1 MISSTVRSKTT
12 QFLWNILKP
21 FYSHEC
27 ESERYSM
34 QETIA
39 SRFSGCNMFTLYPSL
54 KDKCNGEGAFAA
66 ESAATASR
74 MAKWIKDRKPGF
86 NLRDQQLSAGAWTL
100 IRTTI
105 PGLGLLSW
113 TRIQVTTPAELGVEP
128 YVESPAKMAAT
139 IKSAAHFYGAKSVG
153 IAPMREAYVNQR
165 EGNREII
172 FADTDIPQVTE
183 EQFIIPR
190 KMQWVIV
197 MAIPMDLT
205 LLTQSP
211 VMIGEAA
218 TSLGYSQ
225 SVLVVASLA
234 EFIRGLGYQAIPSIN
249 DTAQSVPF
257 AIDAGLG
264 ELSRMNK
271 LVTPEFGASVRLC
284 KVITDMPMEYDKPIQ
299 FGVENLCRQCKQCAE
314 ACPSHALSFEDEP
327 SFKTCGPW
335 NNPGH
340 KAWFENSYR
349 CFSYWQKVGN
359 GCAICLASCPYT
371 KAVIAKT
378 RGFVHLQDPEQWWNG
393 TSD

>member
-1 MISSTVRSKTT
+1 M
-12 QFLWNILKP
+12 
-21 FYSHEC
+21 
-27 ESERYSM
+27 
-34 QETIA
+34 
-39 SRFSGCNMFTLYPSL
+39 
-54 KDKCNGEGAFAA
+54 
-66 ESAATASR
+66 
-74 MAKWIKDRKPGF
+74 
-86 NLRDQQLSAGAWTL
+86 
-100 IRTTI
+100 RTTI
-105 PGLGLLSW
+105 PGTGLLSW
-113 TRIQVTTPAELGVEP
+113 TRIQASTPAELGVEP
-128 YVESPAKMAAT
+128 YAESRAEMAAT
-139 IKSAAHFYGAKSVG
+139 IKSAARFYGAGAVG
-153 IAPMREAYVNQR
+153 IASMQEAYVNLR
-165 EGNREII
+165 EGDREIV
-172 FADTDIPQVTE
+172 FADADIPQVTE
-183 EQFIIPR
+183 DRFIIPR

-205 LLTQSP
+205 LLAQSP
-211 VMIGEAA
+211 AMIGEAA

-284 KVITDMPMEYDKPIQ
+284 KVFTDMPMECDKPIQ

-327 SFKTCGPW
+327 SFKTRGPW

-340 KAWFENSYR
+340 KAWFEDSYR
-349 CFSYWQKVGN
+349 CFSYWRKVGN

-371 KAVIAKT
+371 KAVNAKT
-378 RGFVHLQDPEQWWNG
+378 RGLVHLQDPEQWWNCTG
-393 TSD
+393 

>member
-1 MISSTVRSKTT
+1 
-12 QFLWNILKP
+12 
-21 FYSHEC
+21 
-27 ESERYSM
+27 M

-39 SRFSGCNMFTLYPSL
+39 SPTTPDAEAPPARIGTTTETNADFSRFSGCNMFALYPSL
-54 KDKCNGEGAFAA
+54 KDERNGEGAFAA
-66 ESAATASR
+66 ENTATASR
-74 MAKWIKDRKPGF
+74 MAKWIEDRKPGF
-86 NLRDQQLSAGAWTL
+86 SLRDQQLSAGAWTL
-100 IRTTI
+100 MRTTI
-105 PGLGLLSW
+105 PGTGLLSW
-113 TRIQVTTPAELGVEP
+113 TRVQASTPAELGVKP
-128 YVESPAKMAAT
+128 YAESLAEMAAT
-139 IKSAAHFYGAKSVG
+139 IKSAAHFYGAGAVG
-153 IAPMREAYVNQR
+153 IASMQEAYVNLR
-165 EGNREII
+165 EGDREIV
-172 FADTDIPQVTE
+172 FADANIPQVTE
-183 EQFIIPR
+183 DRFIIPR

-205 LLTQSP
+205 LLAQSP
-211 VMIGEAA
+211 AMIGEAA

-284 KVITDMPMEYDKPIQ
+284 KVFTDMPMECDKPIQ

-327 SFKTCGPW
+327 SFKTRGPW

-340 KAWFENSYR
+340 KAWFEDSYR
-349 CFSYWQKVGN
+349 CFSYWRKVGN

-371 KAVIAKT
+371 KAVNAKT
-378 RGFVHLQDPEQWWNG
+378 RGLVHLQDPEQWWSCTG
-393 TSD
+393 